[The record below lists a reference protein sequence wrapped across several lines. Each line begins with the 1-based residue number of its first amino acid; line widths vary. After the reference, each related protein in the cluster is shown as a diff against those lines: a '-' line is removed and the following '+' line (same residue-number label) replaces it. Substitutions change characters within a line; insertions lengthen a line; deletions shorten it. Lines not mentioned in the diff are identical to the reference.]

1 MGKTIR
7 AQVVRSFV
15 IIGILTVILSV
26 IVNLGLINT
35 INNIEKLRKYVVNQ
49 VINVS
54 NAQVQ
59 IAVLSG
65 NIQQTLNDYM
75 NGNATNFSVGVPIS
89 SMETYIA
96 NIQNSLDDYKNTKNY
111 DSLNK
116 NLLLIKEGIQNL
128 KKAVNELPEKY
139 DSVNDS
145 DKVVTITYYLNH
157 IQSALNDFSSTYS
170 QGFLPYFNQ
179 MIENNKRNFYIS
191 LGMSIVIL
199 LIILIYAAI
208 IIRKLRKYAK
218 LINSEIINAEKQSE
232 EVMNYAVN
240 IRNKSEENTMN
251 ITSSKQ
257 GLEDLVNG
265 INIISENINEVAES
279 ITKVSQTNE
288 NLSQVS
294 DKLMRDMNEA
304 MMRIKEIEEN
314 ANRQGEEVKSL
325 IESLQESLENSK
337 NTSKQLN
344 ELEKRMGGIKD
355 ILYSI
360 SDIAEQTNL
369 LALNAAIEAARA
381 GENGRG
387 FAVVAEEIRKLAAQ
401 STESVERIGEIIES
415 LTQFTR
421 NTVDNVIKNIDNSTK
436 ASQEVNKVLDIFEQ
450 TKEGFDKVADIISE
464 ISVAAEETAV
474 SSSQTLQAMKNVMAA
489 SQNIS
494 AQVEELLASSEQL
507 LAEINVVD
515 ENNLKNLEHIKEQV
529 EYAENQKANMQKIT
543 SIVMQL

>member
-7 AQVVRSFV
+7 AQLIRSFV
-15 IIGILTVILSV
+15 IIGVLIAILSLT
-26 IVNLGLINT
+26 VNLGIINT
-35 INNIEKLRKYVVNQ
+35 IKNIENLRKYVVNQ

-54 NAQVQ
+54 SAQVQ

-65 NIQQTLNDYM
+65 NIQQTLNDYIS
-75 NGNATNFSVGVPIS
+75 GNTTNFSVGIPIH
-89 SMETYIA
+89 SMETYIY
-96 NIQNSLDDYKNTKNY
+96 NIQNRLEDYKSTKSY
-111 DSLNK
+111 DTLK
-116 NLLLIKEGIQNL
+116 KDLTAIQEDIQNL
-128 KKAVNELPEKY
+128 KKAVNNLPEKY
-139 DSVNDS
+139 NPVEDS
-145 DKVVTITYYLNH
+145 DKIVNITYYLNH
-157 IQSALNDFSSTYS
+157 LQSALNDFSSTYS
-170 QGFLPYFNQ
+170 QGFLPYFNN
-179 MIENNKRNFYIS
+179 MIQENQKTFYVS
-191 LGMSIVIL
+191 LGVSVIIAIL
-199 LIILIYAAI
+199 ILIYVI
-208 IIRKLRKYAK
+208 IIVKKIRKFAK
-218 LINSEIINAEKQSE
+218 LINSEIDAAVKQSE
-232 EVMNYAVN
+232 KVMNYAVN
-240 IRNKSEENTMN
+240 IRDKSEENTMN

-279 ITKVSQTNE
+279 ITKVSETNE

-304 MMRIKEIEEN
+304 MMKIKEIEEN

-421 NTVDNVIKNIDNSTK
+421 DTVDNVIKNIDTSTK
-436 ASQEVNKVLDIFEQ
+436 ASSEVNKVLDIFEQ
-450 TKEGFDKVADIISE
+450 TKEGFDKVSDIISE

-474 SSSQTLQAMKNVMAA
+474 SSSQTLQAMRNVMAA

-494 AQVEELLASSEQL
+494 AQVEELLASSQQL

-515 ENNLKNLEHIKEQV
+515 ENNLKNLDHIKEQV
-529 EYAENQKANMQKIT
+529 EYTEEQKANMQKIT
-543 SIVMQL
+543 NIVKQL

>member
-7 AQVVRSFV
+7 AQLIRSFV
-15 IIGILTVILSV
+15 IIGVLIAILSLT
-26 IVNLGLINT
+26 VNLGIINT
-35 INNIEKLRKYVVNQ
+35 IKNIENLRKYVVNQ

-54 NAQVQ
+54 SAQVQ

-65 NIQQTLNDYM
+65 NIQQTLNDYIS
-75 NGNATNFSVGVPIS
+75 GNTTNFSVGIPIR
-89 SMETYIA
+89 SMETYIY
-96 NIQNSLDDYKNTKNY
+96 NIQNRLEDYKSTKSY
-111 DSLNK
+111 DTLK
-116 NLLLIKEGIQNL
+116 KDLTAIQEDIQNL
-128 KKAVNELPEKY
+128 KKAVNSLPEKY
-139 DSVNDS
+139 NPVEDS
-145 DKVVTITYYLNH
+145 DKIVNITYYLNH
-157 IQSALNDFSSTYS
+157 LQSALNDFSSTYS
-170 QGFLPYFNQ
+170 QGFLPYFNN
-179 MIENNKRNFYIS
+179 MIQENQKTFYVS
-191 LGMSIVIL
+191 LGVSIIIAIL
-199 LIILIYAAI
+199 ILIYVI
-208 IIRKLRKYAK
+208 MIVKKLRKFAK
-218 LINSEIINAEKQSE
+218 IINSEIDNAVKQSE

-240 IRNKSEENTMN
+240 IRDKSEENTMN

-279 ITKVSQTNE
+279 ITKVSETNE

-304 MMRIKEIEEN
+304 MMKIKEIEEN

-421 NTVDNVIKNIDNSTK
+421 DTVDNVIKNIDTSTK
-436 ASQEVNKVLDIFEQ
+436 ASSEVNKVLDIFEQ
-450 TKEGFDKVADIISE
+450 TKEGFDKVSDIISE

-494 AQVEELLASSEQL
+494 AQVEELLASSQQL

-515 ENNLKNLEHIKEQV
+515 ENNLKNLDHIKEQV
-529 EYAENQKANMQKIT
+529 EYTEKQKANMQKIT
-543 SIVMQL
+543 NIVKQL

>member
-15 IIGILTVILSV
+15 IIGILTVLLSV

-436 ASQEVNKVLDIFEQ
+436 ASSEVNKVLDIFEQ
-450 TKEGFDKVADIISE
+450 TKEGFDKVSDIISE

>member
-7 AQVVRSFV
+7 TQVVRSFV

-59 IAVLSG
+59 IVVLSG

-116 NLLLIKEGIQNL
+116 DLLLIKEGIQNL

-139 DSVNDS
+139 DPVNDS

-208 IIRKLRKYAK
+208 ITRKLRKYAK

-240 IRNKSEENTMN
+240 IKNKSEENTMN

-279 ITKVSQTNE
+279 ITKVSETNE

-294 DKLMRDMNEA
+294 HKLMRDMNEA
-304 MMRIKEIEEN
+304 MMKIKEIEEN
-314 ANRQGEEVKSL
+314 ANRQGEEVKLL

-344 ELEKRMGGIKD
+344 ELDKRMGGIKD

-474 SSSQTLQAMKNVMAA
+474 SSSQTLQAMKNVMSA

>member
-75 NGNATNFSVGVPIS
+75 NGNTTNFSVGVPIS

-145 DKVVTITYYLNH
+145 DKVVTITYYLNR

-304 MMRIKEIEEN
+304 MMKIKEIEEN

>member
-15 IIGILTVILSV
+15 IIGILTVLLSV

-75 NGNATNFSVGVPIS
+75 NGNTTNFSVGVPIS

-116 NLLLIKEGIQNL
+116 NLLLIKEGIQDL

-145 DKVVTITYYLNH
+145 DKVVTITYYLNR

-179 MIENNKRNFYIS
+179 MIESNKRNFYIS

-208 IIRKLRKYAK
+208 ITRKLRKYAK

-436 ASQEVNKVLDIFEQ
+436 ASSEVNKVLDIFEQ
-450 TKEGFDKVADIISE
+450 TKEGFDKVSDIISE

>member
-15 IIGILTVILSV
+15 IIGILTVLLSV

-75 NGNATNFSVGVPIS
+75 NGNTTNFSVGVPIS

-116 NLLLIKEGIQNL
+116 NLLLIKEGIQDL

-145 DKVVTITYYLNH
+145 DKVVTITYYLNR

-344 ELEKRMGGIKD
+344 ELDKRMGGIKD

>member
-75 NGNATNFSVGVPIS
+75 NGNTTNFSVGVPIS

-145 DKVVTITYYLNH
+145 DKVVTITYYLNR

>member
-279 ITKVSQTNE
+279 ITKVSETNE

-304 MMRIKEIEEN
+304 MMKIKEIEEN

-344 ELEKRMGGIKD
+344 ELDKRMGGIKD

-436 ASQEVNKVLDIFEQ
+436 ASQEVNKVLDISDQ

-474 SSSQTLQAMKNVMAA
+474 SSSQTLQAMKNVMSA

>member
-7 AQVVRSFV
+7 AQLIRSFV
-15 IIGILTVILSV
+15 IIGVLIAILSLT
-26 IVNLGLINT
+26 VNLGIINT
-35 INNIEKLRKYVVNQ
+35 IKNIENLRKYVVNQ

-54 NAQVQ
+54 SAQVQ

-65 NIQQTLNDYM
+65 NIQQTLNDYIS
-75 NGNATNFSVGVPIS
+75 GNTTNFSVGIPIR
-89 SMETYIA
+89 SMETYIY
-96 NIQNSLDDYKNTKNY
+96 NIQNRLEDYKSTKSY
-111 DSLNK
+111 DTLK
-116 NLLLIKEGIQNL
+116 KDLTAIQEDIQNL
-128 KKAVNELPEKY
+128 KKAVNSLPEKY
-139 DSVNDS
+139 NPVEDS
-145 DKVVTITYYLNH
+145 DKIVNITYYLNH
-157 IQSALNDFSSTYS
+157 LQSALNDFSSTYS
-170 QGFLPYFNQ
+170 QGFLPYFNN
-179 MIENNKRNFYIS
+179 MIQENQKTFYVS
-191 LGMSIVIL
+191 LGVSIIIAIL
-199 LIILIYAAI
+199 ILIYVI
-208 IIRKLRKYAK
+208 MIVKKLRKFAK
-218 LINSEIINAEKQSE
+218 LINSEIDAAVKQSE
-232 EVMNYAVN
+232 KVMNYAVN
-240 IRNKSEENTMN
+240 IRDKSEENTMN

-279 ITKVSQTNE
+279 ITKVSETNE

-304 MMRIKEIEEN
+304 MMKIKEIEEN

-421 NTVDNVIKNIDNSTK
+421 DTVDNVIKNIDTSTK
-436 ASQEVNKVLDIFEQ
+436 ASSEVNKVLDIFEQ
-450 TKEGFDKVADIISE
+450 TKEGFDKVSDIISE

-474 SSSQTLQAMKNVMAA
+474 SSSQTLQAMRNVMAA

-494 AQVEELLASSEQL
+494 AQVEELLASSQQL

-515 ENNLKNLEHIKEQV
+515 ENNLKNLDHIKEQV
-529 EYAENQKANMQKIT
+529 EYTEEQKANMQKIT
-543 SIVMQL
+543 NIVKQL

>member
-1 MGKTIR
+1 M
-7 AQVVRSFV
+7 
-15 IIGILTVILSV
+15 

-75 NGNATNFSVGVPIS
+75 NGNTTNFSVGVPIS
-89 SMETYIA
+89 SMEIYIA

-116 NLLLIKEGIQNL
+116 NLLLIKEGIQDL

-145 DKVVTITYYLNH
+145 DKVVTITYYLNR

-179 MIENNKRNFYIS
+179 MIESNKRNFYIS

-208 IIRKLRKYAK
+208 ITRKLRKYAK

-474 SSSQTLQAMKNVMAA
+474 SSSQTLQAMK
-489 SQNIS
+489 
-494 AQVEELLASSEQL
+494 
-507 LAEINVVD
+507 
-515 ENNLKNLEHIKEQV
+515 
-529 EYAENQKANMQKIT
+529 T
-543 SIVMQL
+543 

>member
-7 AQVVRSFV
+7 AQLIRSFV
-15 IIGILTVILSV
+15 IIGVLIAILSLT
-26 IVNLGLINT
+26 VNLGIINT
-35 INNIEKLRKYVVNQ
+35 IKNIENLRKYVVNQ

-54 NAQVQ
+54 SAQVQ

-65 NIQQTLNDYM
+65 NIQQTLNDYIS
-75 NGNATNFSVGVPIS
+75 GNTTNFSVGIPIH
-89 SMETYIA
+89 SMETYIY
-96 NIQNSLDDYKNTKNY
+96 NIQNRLEDYKSTKSY
-111 DSLNK
+111 DTLK
-116 NLLLIKEGIQNL
+116 KDLTAIQEDIQNL
-128 KKAVNELPEKY
+128 KKAVNNLPEKY
-139 DSVNDS
+139 NPVEDS
-145 DKVVTITYYLNH
+145 DKIVNITYYLNH
-157 IQSALNDFSSTYS
+157 LQSALNDFSSTYS
-170 QGFLPYFNQ
+170 QGFLPYFNN
-179 MIENNKRNFYIS
+179 MIQENQKTFYVS
-191 LGMSIVIL
+191 LGVSVIIAIL
-199 LIILIYAAI
+199 ILIYVI
-208 IIRKLRKYAK
+208 IIVRKIRKFAK
-218 LINSEIINAEKQSE
+218 FINSEIDAAVKQSE
-232 EVMNYAVN
+232 KVMNYAVN
-240 IRNKSEENTMN
+240 IRDKSEENTMN

-279 ITKVSQTNE
+279 ITKVSETNE

-304 MMRIKEIEEN
+304 MMKIKEIEEN

-421 NTVDNVIKNIDNSTK
+421 DTVDNVIKNIDTSTK
-436 ASQEVNKVLDIFEQ
+436 ASSEVNKVLDIFEQ
-450 TKEGFDKVADIISE
+450 TKEGFDKVSDIISE

-474 SSSQTLQAMKNVMAA
+474 SSSQTLHAMRNVMAA

-494 AQVEELLASSEQL
+494 AQVEELLASSQQL

-515 ENNLKNLEHIKEQV
+515 ENNLKNLDHIKEQV
-529 EYAENQKANMQKIT
+529 EYTEELKANMQKIT
-543 SIVMQL
+543 NIVKQL

>member
-116 NLLLIKEGIQNL
+116 NLLLIKEGIQDL

-145 DKVVTITYYLNH
+145 DKVVTITYYLNR
-157 IQSALNDFSSTYS
+157 IQSALNNFSSTYS

-279 ITKVSQTNE
+279 ITKVSETNE

-304 MMRIKEIEEN
+304 MMKIKEIEEN

-344 ELEKRMGGIKD
+344 ELDKRMGGIKD

>member
-15 IIGILTVILSV
+15 IIGILTVLLSV

-75 NGNATNFSVGVPIS
+75 NGNTTNFSVGVPIS

-436 ASQEVNKVLDIFEQ
+436 ASSEVNKVLDIFEQ
-450 TKEGFDKVADIISE
+450 TKEGFDKVSDIISE

>member
-116 NLLLIKEGIQNL
+116 NLLLIKEGIQDL

-145 DKVVTITYYLNH
+145 DKVVTITYYLNR

-279 ITKVSQTNE
+279 ITKVSETNE

-304 MMRIKEIEEN
+304 MMKIKEIEEN

-344 ELEKRMGGIKD
+344 ELDKRMGGIKD

>member
-139 DSVNDS
+139 DSANDS

-279 ITKVSQTNE
+279 ITKVSETNE

-304 MMRIKEIEEN
+304 MMKIKEIEEN

-344 ELEKRMGGIKD
+344 ELDKRMGGIKD

-436 ASQEVNKVLDIFEQ
+436 ASQEVNKVLDIFDQ

-474 SSSQTLQAMKNVMAA
+474 SSSQTLQAMKNVMSA

>member
-279 ITKVSQTNE
+279 ITKVSETNE

-304 MMRIKEIEEN
+304 MMKIKEIEEN

-344 ELEKRMGGIKD
+344 ELDKRMGGIKD

-436 ASQEVNKVLDIFEQ
+436 ASQEVNKVLDIFDQ

-474 SSSQTLQAMKNVMAA
+474 SSSQTLQAMKNVMSA

>member
-7 AQVVRSFV
+7 AQLIRSFV
-15 IIGILTVILSV
+15 IIGVLIAILSLT
-26 IVNLGLINT
+26 VNLGIINT
-35 INNIEKLRKYVVNQ
+35 IKNIENLRKYVVNQ

-54 NAQVQ
+54 SAQVQ

-65 NIQQTLNDYM
+65 NIQQTLNDYIS
-75 NGNATNFSVGVPIS
+75 GNTTNFSVGIPIR
-89 SMETYIA
+89 SMETYIY
-96 NIQNSLDDYKNTKNY
+96 NIQNRLEDYKSTKSY
-111 DSLNK
+111 DTLK
-116 NLLLIKEGIQNL
+116 KDLTAIQEDIQNL
-128 KKAVNELPEKY
+128 KKAVNSLPEKY
-139 DSVNDS
+139 NPVEDS
-145 DKVVTITYYLNH
+145 DKIVNITYYLNH
-157 IQSALNDFSSTYS
+157 LQSALNDFSSTYS
-170 QGFLPYFNQ
+170 QGFLPYFNN
-179 MIENNKRNFYIS
+179 MIQENQKTFYVS
-191 LGMSIVIL
+191 LGVSIIIAIL
-199 LIILIYAAI
+199 ILIYVI
-208 IIRKLRKYAK
+208 MIVKKLRKFAK
-218 LINSEIINAEKQSE
+218 LINSEIDAAVKQSE
-232 EVMNYAVN
+232 KVMNYAVN
-240 IRNKSEENTMN
+240 IRDKSEENTMN

-279 ITKVSQTNE
+279 ITKVSETNE

-304 MMRIKEIEEN
+304 MMKIKEIEEN

-421 NTVDNVIKNIDNSTK
+421 DTVDNVIKNIDTSTK
-436 ASQEVNKVLDIFEQ
+436 ASSEVNKVLDIFEQ
-450 TKEGFDKVADIISE
+450 TKEGFDKVSDIISE

-474 SSSQTLQAMKNVMAA
+474 SSSQTLQAMRNVMAA

-494 AQVEELLASSEQL
+494 AQVEELLASSQQL

-515 ENNLKNLEHIKEQV
+515 ENNLKNLDHIKEQV
-529 EYAENQKANMQKIT
+529 QYTEEQKANMQKIT
-543 SIVMQL
+543 NIVKQL

>member
-1 MGKTIR
+1 M
-7 AQVVRSFV
+7 RSFV
-15 IIGILTVILSV
+15 IIGVLIAILSLT
-26 IVNLGLINT
+26 VNLGIINT
-35 INNIEKLRKYVVNQ
+35 IKNIENLRKYVVNQ

-54 NAQVQ
+54 SAQVQ

-65 NIQQTLNDYM
+65 NIQQTLNDYIS
-75 NGNATNFSVGVPIS
+75 GNTTNFSVGIPIR
-89 SMETYIA
+89 SMETYIY
-96 NIQNSLDDYKNTKNY
+96 NIQNRLEDYKSTKSY
-111 DSLNK
+111 DTLK
-116 NLLLIKEGIQNL
+116 KDLTAIQEDIQNL
-128 KKAVNELPEKY
+128 KKAVNSLPEKY
-139 DSVNDS
+139 NPVEDS
-145 DKVVTITYYLNH
+145 DKIVNITYYLNH
-157 IQSALNDFSSTYS
+157 LQSALNDFSSTYS
-170 QGFLPYFNQ
+170 QGFLPYFNN
-179 MIENNKRNFYIS
+179 MIQENQKTFYVS
-191 LGMSIVIL
+191 LGVSIIIAIL
-199 LIILIYAAI
+199 ILIYVI
-208 IIRKLRKYAK
+208 MIVKKLRKFAK
-218 LINSEIINAEKQSE
+218 IINSEIDNAVKQSE
-232 EVMNYAVN
+232 KVMNYAVN
-240 IRNKSEENTMN
+240 IRDKSEENTMN

-279 ITKVSQTNE
+279 ITKVSETNE

-304 MMRIKEIEEN
+304 MMKIKEIEEN

-421 NTVDNVIKNIDNSTK
+421 DTVDNVIKNIDTSTK
-436 ASQEVNKVLDIFEQ
+436 ASSEVNKVLDIFEQ
-450 TKEGFDKVADIISE
+450 TKEGFDKVSDIISE

-474 SSSQTLQAMKNVMAA
+474 SSSQTLQAMRNVMAA

-494 AQVEELLASSEQL
+494 AQVEELLASSQQL

-529 EYAENQKANMQKIT
+529 EYTEEQKSNMQKIT
-543 SIVMQL
+543 NIVKQL

>member
-1 MGKTIR
+1 MKKTIR
-7 AQVVRSFV
+7 AQLIRSFV
-15 IIGILTVILSV
+15 IIGILIVILSLT
-26 IVNLGLINT
+26 VNLGIINT
-35 INNIEKLRKYVVNQ
+35 IKNIENLRKYVVNQ

-54 NAQVQ
+54 SAQVQ

-65 NIQQTLNDYM
+65 NIQQTLNDYII
-75 NGNATNFSVGVPIS
+75 GNTTNFSVGIPIN
-89 SMETYIA
+89 SMQTYIY
-96 NIQNSLDDYKNTKNY
+96 NIQNRLEDYKNTKSY
-111 DSLNK
+111 DTLKKDLTAMQENIK
-116 NLLLIKEGIQNL
+116 NLKE
-128 KKAVNELPEKY
+128 AVNSLPEKY
-139 DSVNDS
+139 DPAQDS
-145 DKVVTITYYLNH
+145 DKIVNITYYLNYL
-157 IQSALNDFSSTYS
+157 QSALNDFSSTYS
-170 QGFLPYFNQ
+170 QGFLPYFNN
-179 MIENNKRNFYIS
+179 MIQENQKTFYIS
-191 LGMSIVIL
+191 LGVSIIIAIL
-199 LIILIYAAI
+199 ILIYVI
-208 IIRKLRKYAK
+208 MIVRKLRAFAK
-218 LINSEIINAEKQSE
+218 TINFEIDNAEKQSE
-232 EVMNYAVN
+232 EVVNYAVN

-265 INIISENINEVAES
+265 VNIISENINEVAES
-279 ITKVSQTNE
+279 ITKVSETNE

-294 DKLMRDMNEA
+294 DKLMRNMNDA
-304 MMRIKEIEEN
+304 MKEIKEIEEN
-314 ANRQGEEVKSL
+314 ANRQKGEVKSL
-325 IESLQESLENSK
+325 IESLQRSLENSK

-344 ELEKRMGGIKD
+344 ELDKRMGGIKD

-415 LTQFTR
+415 LTKFAR
-421 NTVDNVIKNIDNSTK
+421 DTVDNVIKNIDTSTK
-436 ASQEVNKVLDIFEQ
+436 ASNEVNKVLDIFEQ
-450 TKEGFDKVADIISE
+450 TKEGFDKVAYIISE
-464 ISVAAEETAV
+464 ISVVAEETAV
-474 SSSQTLQAMKNVMAA
+474 SSSQTLQAMKNVMTA

-529 EYAENQKANMQKIT
+529 EYAENQRANMQKIT

>member
-15 IIGILTVILSV
+15 IIGILTVLLSV

-279 ITKVSQTNE
+279 ITKVSETNE

-304 MMRIKEIEEN
+304 MMKIKEIEEN

-344 ELEKRMGGIKD
+344 ELDKRMGGIKD

-515 ENNLKNLEHIKEQV
+515 KNNLKNLEHIKEQV

>member
-15 IIGILTVILSV
+15 IIGILTVLLSV

-279 ITKVSQTNE
+279 ITKVSETNE

-304 MMRIKEIEEN
+304 MMKIKEIEEN

-344 ELEKRMGGIKD
+344 ELDKRMGGIKD

-360 SDIAEQTNL
+360 SDIAEQT
-369 LALNAAIEAARA
+369 
-381 GENGRG
+381 
-387 FAVVAEEIRKLAAQ
+387 
-401 STESVERIGEIIES
+401 
-415 LTQFTR
+415 
-421 NTVDNVIKNIDNSTK
+421 
-436 ASQEVNKVLDIFEQ
+436 
-450 TKEGFDKVADIISE
+450 
-464 ISVAAEETAV
+464 
-474 SSSQTLQAMKNVMAA
+474 
-489 SQNIS
+489 
-494 AQVEELLASSEQL
+494 
-507 LAEINVVD
+507 
-515 ENNLKNLEHIKEQV
+515 
-529 EYAENQKANMQKIT
+529 
-543 SIVMQL
+543 

>member
-116 NLLLIKEGIQNL
+116 NLLLIKEGIQDL

-279 ITKVSQTNE
+279 ITKVSETNE

-304 MMRIKEIEEN
+304 MMKIKEIEEN

>member
-96 NIQNSLDDYKNTKNY
+96 NIQKSLDDYKNTKNY

-279 ITKVSQTNE
+279 ITKVSETNE

-304 MMRIKEIEEN
+304 MMKIKEIEEN

-344 ELEKRMGGIKD
+344 ELDKRMGGIKD

-436 ASQEVNKVLDIFEQ
+436 ASQEVNKVLDIFDQ

-474 SSSQTLQAMKNVMAA
+474 SSSQTLQAMKNVMSA

>member
-279 ITKVSQTNE
+279 ITKVSETNE

-304 MMRIKEIEEN
+304 MMKIKEIEEN

-344 ELEKRMGGIKD
+344 ELDKRMGGIKD

-474 SSSQTLQAMKNVMAA
+474 SSSQTLQAMKNVMSA

>member
-15 IIGILTVILSV
+15 IIGILTVLLSV

-75 NGNATNFSVGVPIS
+75 NGNTTNFSVGVPIS

-304 MMRIKEIEEN
+304 MMKIKEIEEN

-344 ELEKRMGGIKD
+344 ELDKRMGGIKD

>member
-7 AQVVRSFV
+7 AQLIRSFV
-15 IIGILTVILSV
+15 IIGILIAILTFTINV
-26 IVNLGLINT
+26 GLINT
-35 INNIEKLRKYVVNQ
+35 IQNIENLRKYVVNQ

-75 NGNATNFSVGVPIS
+75 HGNATNFSVGVPIS
-89 SMETYIA
+89 SIETYVS

-111 DSLNK
+111 ELLKK
-116 NLLLIKEGIQNL
+116 NLSAINEGIQNL
-128 KKAVNELPEKY
+128 KKAVNELPERY

-145 DKVVTITYYLNH
+145 DKVVTIGYYLNH
-157 IQSALNDFSSTYS
+157 IQSSLNDFSSTYS

-179 MIENNKRNFYIS
+179 MIEDNKKNFYVSLSIS
-191 LGMSIVIL
+191 IAIIV
-199 LIILIYAAI
+199 IILIYTAVI
-208 IIRKLRKYAK
+208 VRKLRKFAK
-218 LINSEIINAEKQSE
+218 LINSEIDKAVKQSE
-232 EVMNYAVN
+232 EVMNYAVD
-240 IRNKSEENTMN
+240 IKNKSEENTTN

-265 INIISENINEVAES
+265 INVISENVNEVADS
-279 ITKVSQTNE
+279 ITKVSETNE

-304 MMRIKEIEEN
+304 MMKIKEMEEN
-314 ANRQGEEVKSL
+314 AHRQGEEVKSL
-325 IESLQESLENSK
+325 IESLQESLETSK

-421 NTVDNVIKNIDNSTK
+421 ETVDNVIKNIDTSTK
-436 ASQEVNKVLDIFEQ
+436 ASIEVNKVLDIFEQ
-450 TKEGFDKVADIISE
+450 TKEGFDKVSDIISE

-474 SSSQTLQAMKNVMAA
+474 SSNQTLQAMKNVMTA

-494 AQVEELLASSEQL
+494 AQVEELLASSQQL

>member
-191 LGMSIVIL
+191 LGMSIAIL

-279 ITKVSQTNE
+279 ITKVSETNE

-304 MMRIKEIEEN
+304 MMKIKEIEEN

-344 ELEKRMGGIKD
+344 ELDKRMGGIKD

-474 SSSQTLQAMKNVMAA
+474 SSSQTLQAMKNVMSA

>member
-15 IIGILTVILSV
+15 IIGILTVLLSV

-279 ITKVSQTNE
+279 ITKVSETNE

-304 MMRIKEIEEN
+304 MMKIKEIEEN

-344 ELEKRMGGIKD
+344 ELDKRMGGIKD

-436 ASQEVNKVLDIFEQ
+436 ASQEVNKVLDIFDQ

-474 SSSQTLQAMKNVMAA
+474 SSSQTLQAMKNVMSA

>member
-75 NGNATNFSVGVPIS
+75 NGNTTNFSVGVPIS

-116 NLLLIKEGIQNL
+116 NLLLIKEGIQDL

-145 DKVVTITYYLNH
+145 DKVVTITYYLNR

-279 ITKVSQTNE
+279 ITKVSETNE

-304 MMRIKEIEEN
+304 MMKIKEIEEN

-344 ELEKRMGGIKD
+344 ELDKRMGGIKD

-450 TKEGFDKVADIISE
+450 TKEGFDKVSDIISE

>member
-75 NGNATNFSVGVPIS
+75 NGNTTNFSVGVPIS
-89 SMETYIA
+89 SMEIYIA

-116 NLLLIKEGIQNL
+116 NLLLIKEGIQDL

-145 DKVVTITYYLNH
+145 DKVVTITYYLNR

-179 MIENNKRNFYIS
+179 MIESNKRNFYIS

-208 IIRKLRKYAK
+208 ITRKLRKYAK

>member
-436 ASQEVNKVLDIFEQ
+436 ASSEVNKVLDIFEQ
-450 TKEGFDKVADIISE
+450 TKEGFDKVSDIISE

>member
-75 NGNATNFSVGVPIS
+75 NGNTTNFSVGVPIS

-116 NLLLIKEGIQNL
+116 NLLLIKEGIQDL

-145 DKVVTITYYLNH
+145 DKVVTITYYLNR

-279 ITKVSQTNE
+279 ITKVSETNE

-436 ASQEVNKVLDIFEQ
+436 ASSEVNKVLDIFEQ
-450 TKEGFDKVADIISE
+450 TKEGFDKVSDIISE

>member
-75 NGNATNFSVGVPIS
+75 NGNTTNFSVGVPIS

-145 DKVVTITYYLNH
+145 DKVVTITYYLNR

-436 ASQEVNKVLDIFEQ
+436 ASSEVNKVLDIFEQ
-450 TKEGFDKVADIISE
+450 TKEGFDKVSDIISE

>member
-75 NGNATNFSVGVPIS
+75 NGNTTNFSVGVPIS

-145 DKVVTITYYLNH
+145 DKVVTITYYLNR

-474 SSSQTLQAMKNVMAA
+474 SSSQTLQAMKNVMSA

>member
-15 IIGILTVILSV
+15 IIGILTVLLSV

-75 NGNATNFSVGVPIS
+75 NGNTTNFSVGVPIS

-116 NLLLIKEGIQNL
+116 NLLLIKEGIQDL

-145 DKVVTITYYLNH
+145 DKVVTITYYLNR

-279 ITKVSQTNE
+279 ITKVSETNE

>member
-1 MGKTIR
+1 M
-7 AQVVRSFV
+7 
-15 IIGILTVILSV
+15 
-26 IVNLGLINT
+26 
-35 INNIEKLRKYVVNQ
+35 
-49 VINVS
+49 
-54 NAQVQ
+54 
-59 IAVLSG
+59 LSG
-65 NIQQTLNDYM
+65 NIQQTLNDYIS
-75 NGNATNFSVGVPIS
+75 GNTTNFSVGIPIR
-89 SMETYIA
+89 SMETYIY
-96 NIQNSLDDYKNTKNY
+96 NIQNRLEDYKSTKSY
-111 DSLNK
+111 DTLK
-116 NLLLIKEGIQNL
+116 KDLTAIQEDIQNL
-128 KKAVNELPEKY
+128 KKAVNSLPEKY
-139 DSVNDS
+139 NPVEDS
-145 DKVVTITYYLNH
+145 DKIVNITYYLNH
-157 IQSALNDFSSTYS
+157 LQSALNDFSSTYS
-170 QGFLPYFNQ
+170 QGFLPYFNN
-179 MIENNKRNFYIS
+179 MIQENQKTFYVS
-191 LGMSIVIL
+191 LGVSIIIAIL
-199 LIILIYAAI
+199 ILIYVI
-208 IIRKLRKYAK
+208 MIVKKLRKFAK
-218 LINSEIINAEKQSE
+218 IINSEIDNAVKQSE
-232 EVMNYAVN
+232 KVMNYAVN
-240 IRNKSEENTMN
+240 IRDKSEENTMN

-279 ITKVSQTNE
+279 ITKVSETNE

-304 MMRIKEIEEN
+304 MMKIKEIEEN

-421 NTVDNVIKNIDNSTK
+421 DTVDNVIKNIDTSTK
-436 ASQEVNKVLDIFEQ
+436 ASSEVNKVLDIFEQ
-450 TKEGFDKVADIISE
+450 TKEGFDKVSDIISE

-474 SSSQTLQAMKNVMAA
+474 SSSQTLQAMRNVMAA

-494 AQVEELLASSEQL
+494 AQVEELLASSQQL

-529 EYAENQKANMQKIT
+529 EYTEEQKSNMQKIT
-543 SIVMQL
+543 NIVKQL

>member
-116 NLLLIKEGIQNL
+116 NLLLIKEGIQDL

-145 DKVVTITYYLNH
+145 DKVVTITYYLNR